1 MEFLANLGHYAWS
14 FVVILS
20 VIVFIHEF
28 GHYIV
33 AKWCGVKVEAFS
45 IGFGKELFGWND
57 KSGTRW
63 KVSLLPFGG
72 YVKMFGDAG
81 AASTE
86 DKDKI
91 EAMSEEDKSVSF
103 HFKPLWQK
111 ALVVAAGP
119 VANFLLTIAVFTYFI
134 YSSGLTSSEPIVGE
148 IISDTP
154 AQSAGLQPG
163 DRILTVD
170 GENVEK
176 FGDISR
182 KISLNLGE
190 PVELTLLRQEAPMT
204 LTITPMAYDDVDA
217 LGNPIKRPLIGFKS
231 TELTNETLT
240 FPQALGEAANRT
252 YEICVLTLTSIGQII
267 SGDRSAEE
275 LKGPL
280 GIAKLSGQVTQS
292 GDTTDETVRMILWFI
307 AMLSANLG
315 LINLLPIPLLDGGHL
330 LFYAI
335 HGMRGRPM
343 AEKVQEYGFRLGFAM
358 IMTLMAFTL
367 YNDVRQIVF

>member
-1 MEFLANLGHYAWS
+1 MELLGTIFHYAWS

-45 IGFGKELFGWND
+45 IGFGKEIYGWND

-63 KVSLLPFGG
+63 KISLLPFGG

-81 AASTE
+81 AASTA
-86 DKDKI
+86 DKEKL
-91 EAMSEEDKSVSF
+91 EQMSEEDRNRSF

-111 ALVVAAGP
+111 ALVVGAGP
-119 VANFLLTIAVFTYFI
+119 AANFILTIAVFTFFI
-134 YSSGLTSSEPIVGE
+134 YTSGLTSSEPVVGE
-148 IISDTP
+148 VMPDTP
-154 AQSAGLQPG
+154 AQAAGLQSG
-163 DRILTVD
+163 DRILRVD
-170 GENVEK
+170 GKDVEK
-176 FGDISR
+176 FSDISSR
-182 KISLNLGE
+182 VSINVGE
-190 PVELTLLRQEAPMT
+190 PVALDVLRGEETLSLSIVPM
-204 LTITPMAYDDVDA
+204 MYDDTDA
-217 LGNPIKRPLIGFKS
+217 LGNEIKRPLIGFKS
-231 TELTNETLT
+231 TELTHENLS
-240 FPQALGEAANRT
+240 FPQAVGEATSRT
-252 YEICVLTLTSIGQII
+252 YDICALTLTSIKQII
-267 SGDRSAEE
+267 VGDRSAEE

-280 GIAKLSGQVTQS
+280 GIAQLSGQVTKS
-292 GDTTDETVRMILWFI
+292 GETLNENLRMILWFI

-330 LFYAI
+330 LYYAVE
-335 HGMRGRPM
+335 GASGRPL

-358 IMTLMAFTL
+358 IITLMAFTI